1 LPYLFYKDFMSNN
14 KTFMITTIIYSLQGF
29 HIHYEMYTMIRRLE
43 ILLSLLLFSYFTGFF
58 LFNLKEIM
66 RGYLNE
72 IFQPFSFLFFR
83 VYSWPNKRKNFS
95 IQDNIFQV
103 RKEDINLNIYKF
115 QIQLQEIQCKK
126 IRFWAALITC
136 INLNIF

>member
-1 LPYLFYKDFMSNN
+1 
-14 KTFMITTIIYSLQGF
+14 MITTIIYSLQGF

>member
-1 LPYLFYKDFMSNN
+1 M
-14 KTFMITTIIYSLQGF
+14 
-29 HIHYEMYTMIRRLE
+29 R
-43 ILLSLLLFSYFTGFF
+43 YF
-58 LFNLKEIM
+58 NH
-66 RGYLNE
+66 
-72 IFQPFSFLFFR
+72 SFLFFR

-103 RKEDINLNIYKF
+103 RKEDININIYKF

-136 INLNIF
+136 INLNIS